1 MQKINMI
8 LLAAS
13 MMATLC
19 LGLKEFKDYDTHESI
34 TSEEIWDENL
44 ALHAGVGNLTAEIY
58 TE

>member
-1 MQKINMI
+1 MI

-44 ALHAGVGNLTAEIY
+44 ALHAGVVNLTAEIY